1 MQHAIDVVEFVEGV
15 RAFPEDERAE
25 FAPTFEAVLS
35 RRTSTWHFR
44 AREFRCL
51 EETVDGYLAHDGDAA
66 DLAGMAYSYT
76 IPHISKEVDLLKVG
90 KDAVLDVE
98 LKCAGVSREAV
109 CRQLRQNAHYLGFL
123 GMRVIALTH
132 VASRAG
138 ADAGVWYELV
148 GDDVREVGWE
158 RVVELVS
165 SVGEGSTCD
174 LDTLFRPASYLV
186 SPVLDFERF
195 SRGEYILS
203 DQQQEIANMVLAYL
217 GQERSGG
224 LVVQGDAGTGKSLLL
239 FDVAMTYAREVG
251 RRAAIFHGASLGAAH
266 EAFNDRCEEIEIVH
280 PRRLG
285 EVDPAGYSFV
295 GFDEAHRM
303 YPTQFRRQLERAL
316 ATDTPFLVALDPKQ
330 EMSKAEV
337 ANDIAGIA
345 REMVSEERI
354 LTLSKRFR
362 ANDQI
367 VGFVEG
373 LVRGKGRG
381 PRCADRVSVVF
392 AADEERAREQV
403 RRFQERGYHYI
414 WTTTSR
420 YRPSPL
426 DELALEGAP
435 STHQVIGLEYDK
447 VVMVASLVCLE
458 GGRLRDLEHPDP
470 NLLPTRLLYQGLTRA
485 REAIAL
491 VVLGDRHVF
500 RRAVT
505 LLGDGRAHPARSR
518 PRKAGKG
525 RRKA

>member
-1 MQHAIDVVEFVEGV
+1 
-15 RAFPEDERAE
+15 
-25 FAPTFEAVLS
+25 
-35 RRTSTWHFR
+35 
-44 AREFRCL
+44 
-51 EETVDGYLAHDGDAA
+51 
-66 DLAGMAYSYT
+66 
-76 IPHISKEVDLLKVG
+76 
-90 KDAVLDVE
+90 
-98 LKCAGVSREAV
+98 
-109 CRQLRQNAHYLGFL
+109 
-123 GMRVIALTH
+123 
-132 VASRAG
+132 
-138 ADAGVWYELV
+138 
-148 GDDVREVGWE
+148 
-158 RVVELVS
+158 
-165 SVGEGSTCD
+165 
-174 LDTLFRPASYLV
+174 
-186 SPVLDFERF
+186 
-195 SRGEYILS
+195 
-203 DQQQEIANMVLAYL
+203 MVLAYL

-239 FDVAMTYAREVG
+239 FDVAKTYAREVG
-251 RRAAIFHGASLGAAH
+251 RRAAIFHGASLGAVH
-266 EAFNDRCEEIEIVH
+266 EAFNDRCDEIEIVH

-316 ATDTPFLVALDPKQ
+316 AADTPFLVALDPKQ

-381 PRCADRVSVVF
+381 PRCTDRVSVVF

-458 GGRLRDLEHPDP
+458 GGRLKDLEHPDP

-500 RRAVT
+500 RRAVA
-505 LLGDGRAHPARSR
+505 LLGDGRAKEARPK
-518 PRKAGKG
+518 PRRKG
-525 RRKA
+525 RGVQAGTGGSRR